1 MMRILIADKFQEAY
15 LEELNSLGHKVELK
29 PDLKAEDLPK
39 EIVGYDVLIVRSTKV
54 KEDVITAS
62 DKLSLIIRAGAGVNT
77 IDIEAAADKGVF
89 VCNTPGKNSVAVAE
103 LAFGLMLSIDRK
115 IADCTHDLKK
125 KVWNKKKYSKADGIF
140 GKTLGIIGLGE
151 IGIAFADRAK
161 AFGMK
166 VLAYDPIAQHKQT
179 PKVGKRLEDRLLS
192 FCPTVEELV
201 KTSDVITIHVPSNPH
216 TKGMVNKDF
225 LKHMKPNS
233 VLINTSRGNIVDDK
247 ALIKAMDEKNIMV
260 GLDVYNDECATAT
273 GEFETPLS
281 MHPNV
286 YGTHHIGAS
295 TEQAQN
301 AIAAEVIEIL
311 KNYEKGIV
319 IHPVNME
326 MEPAVKHTVIM
337 RVFDRVGVLAAALL
351 LLKEQGINLQQMEG
365 RVFSGENA
373 QQIILHVNKC
383 PDEATIEEIR
393 GIDNIIQVD
402 VKSTVESK

>member
-1 MMRILIADKFQEAY
+1 MRILIADKFQEAY
-15 LEELNSLGHKVELK
+15 LEDLNSLGHDVVLN
-29 PDLKAEDLPK
+29 PDLKAEELVK
-39 EIVGYDVLIVRSTKV
+39 KIVGYDVLIVRSTKV
-54 KEDVITAS
+54 KADVIVAS

-77 IDIEAAADKGVF
+77 IDVEAAADKGVF

-103 LAFGLMLSIDRK
+103 LAFGLMLSLDRK
-115 IADCTHDLKK
+115 IADCTRDLKD
-125 KVWNKKKYSKADGIF
+125 KVWNKKKYSKADGIL
-140 GKTLGIIGLGE
+140 GKTLGIIGFGE

-166 VLAYDPIAQHKQT
+166 VLAYDPIAEQKKT
-179 PKVGKRLEDRLLS
+179 FKIERRIDDRLFA
-192 FCPTVEELV
+192 FCPSIEELV
-201 KTSDVITIHVPSNPH
+201 KASDVVTIHVPSNPH
-216 TKGMVNKDF
+216 TKVMVDKEF

-233 VLINTSRGNIVDDK
+233 ILLNTSRGDIVDDK

-273 GEFETPLS
+273 GKFETPLS

-311 KNYEKGIV
+311 KEYEKGIV
-319 IHPVNME
+319 LHPVNME
-326 MEPAVKHTVIM
+326 MEPVVKYTIIM
-337 RVFDRVGVLAAALL
+337 RVFDHVGVLASVLL
-351 LLKEQGINLQQMEG
+351 LLKEQGVNLQEMEG
-365 RVFSGENA
+365 RVFSTKNA

-383 PDEATIEEIR
+383 PDDETIAKIR
-393 GIDNIIQVD
+393 EVDNIIQID
-402 VKSTVESK
+402 VKSSVE

>member
-1 MMRILIADKFQEAY
+1 MKILIADKFQEAY
-15 LEELNSLGHKVELK
+15 LEELHSLGHEVVLN
-29 PDLKAEDLPK
+29 PDLKADDLSK
-39 EIVGYDVLIVRSTKV
+39 EIAGFDVLIVRSTKV
-54 KEDVITAS
+54 NADAIDAS
-62 DKLSLIIRAGAGVNT
+62 DKLNLIIRAGAGVNT
-77 IDIEAAADKGVF
+77 IDVNAAAGKGIF
-89 VCNTPGKNSVAVAE
+89 VCNTPGKNSIAVAE

-115 IADCTHDLKK
+115 IADCTSDLKS
-125 KVWNKKKYSKADGIF
+125 KVWNKKKYSKADGIL

-166 VLAYDPIAQHKQT
+166 ILAFDPIAQQKIS
-179 PKVGKRLEDRLLS
+179 PKLAQRLEDRVFS

-201 KTSDVITIHVPSNPH
+201 KASDVVTIHVPSNPH
-216 TKGMVNKDF
+216 TQGMINDDF
-225 LKHMKPNS
+225 LKNLKPNS
-233 VLINTSRGNIVDDK
+233 IILNTSRGNIINDK
-247 ALIKAMDEKNIMV
+247 ALIKAMNEKNIRA

-273 GEFETPLS
+273 GTFETSLS

-311 KNYEKGIV
+311 KNYEKGV
-319 IHPVNME
+319 VLHPVNME
-326 MEPAVKHTVIM
+326 MEPAVKHTIIM

-365 RVFSGENA
+365 RVFFGENA

-383 PDEATIEEIR
+383 PNEVTIDKIR
-393 GIDNIIQVD
+393 NIDNVIQVD
-402 VKSTVESK
+402 VKSSVE